1 MASRYID
8 IPIMSGSLNAP
19 RFYKNAVYPTV
30 ELSEFDNYIITTVG
44 DRLDLLAYSYYR
56 NPEYW
61 WIISSANNNINKGSM
76 FLTPGTQL
84 RIPTDLGAVLKLFND
99 LNYK

>member
-1 MASRYID
+1 MRYTTRD
-8 IPIMSGSLNAP
+8 IIQTPTGTKYLKLK
-19 RFYKNAVYPTV
+19 RYPNIP
-30 ELSEFDNYIITTVG
+30 LSEDDIYVITTIG

>member
-1 MASRYID
+1 MRYTTKD
-8 IPIMSGSLNAP
+8 ITQKATGTKYL
-19 RFYKNAVYPTV
+19 KLKKYPNIPLTETDIYV
-30 ELSEFDNYIITTVG
+30 ITTIG
-44 DRLDLLAYSYYR
+44 DRLDLLAYTYYK

-61 WIISSANNNINKGSM
+61 WVISTANNNINKGSM

-84 RIPTDLGAVLKLFND
+84 RIPTDLGAVLKMFDD

>member
-1 MASRYID
+1 MRYTTRD
-8 IPIMSGSLNAP
+8 IIQLPTGTKYLKLK
-19 RFYKNAVYPTV
+19 RYPNIP
-30 ELSEFDNYIITTVG
+30 LSEDDIYVITTIG

>member
-1 MASRYID
+1 MPSRYNNATMETTSKGKPYFKGKQYPN
-8 IPIMSGSLNAP
+8 IP
-19 RFYKNAVYPTV
+19 
-30 ELSEFDNYIITTVG
+30 LSETDVYVITTIG
-44 DRLDLLAYSYYR
+44 DRLDLLAYSYYK

>member
-1 MASRYID
+1 MRYTTRD
-8 IPIMSGSLNAP
+8 IIQTPTGTKYL
-19 RFYKNAVYPTV
+19 KLKKYPNIP
-30 ELSEFDNYIITTVG
+30 LSEDDIYVITTIG
-44 DRLDLLAYSYYR
+44 DRLDLLAYSYYK

-84 RIPTDLGAVLKLFND
+84 RIPTDLGTVLKLFND

>member
-1 MASRYID
+1 MRYTTRD
-8 IPIMSGSLNAP
+8 IIQTLTGTKYLKLK
-19 RFYKNAVYPTV
+19 RYPNIPLTEDDIYV
-30 ELSEFDNYIITTVG
+30 ITTIG
-44 DRLDLLAYSYYR
+44 DRLDLLAYSYYK